1 MKINKILA
9 TVLALVLVAAS
20 IPAVSAKA
28 ADDYVYGTL
37 AYLTYGEYFSSEL
50 GDSAA
55 VAADGYDTITSATT
69 SKYKSF
75 VNSAYTT
82 DESTG
87 ETSIYGI
94 SNVPV
99 RIEKSVYEAAVAGTN
114 TAVAELLNRGFTVSN
129 SELSIYK
136 EIASDASIS
145 AYVGLTNTDVAADES
160 SSIST
165 DSVWG
170 NYIVFIYAN
179 DGSSLESGKNIEG
192 AYVTTTDGQTYPIY
206 HSANL
211 WFQAYEFS
219 WVVEPDFTE
228 PHGNKP
234 YTASLT
240 GLTGKTISSVTY
252 IFKTTDENGNA
263 TFSKNTYNVG
273 ALKVKELLDDSS
285 SVTATEANNTNN
297 NTSDLTVTAPA
308 GSNYSVAS
316 IDSLTE
322 GTDYTVAATDTGFA
336 ITFAENVAA
345 GAYTVTLT
353 DDNYE
358 DMTASVVVSAN
369 VSEGDITIEDNALV
383 INNENVSLDDFL
395 AALSSATLTVNGTTV
410 SGGAAV
416 LFNEDGTV
424 NLEAKTSGRGA
435 TTLFPETGSYEVVLT
450 VPGYGT
456 ITGTVVKTEASE
468 ENSEASEVANDEVDN
483 GEVAAEE
490 GNVALNGTSETTTEK
505 TNTNDS
511 AKTMVY
517 VVVAILAVA
526 AITVEE
532 ILRRKKRA

>member
-369 VSEGDITIEDNALV
+369 LSEGDITIEDNALV

>member
-1 MKINKILA
+1 MKIKKILA
-9 TVLALVLVAAS
+9 TVLALVLVVAS
-20 IPAVSAKA
+20 VPAVSAKA

-50 GDSAA
+50 GSSAA
-55 VAADGYDTITSATT
+55 VSADGYDTITSATT

-82 DESTG
+82 DETTG

-114 TAVAELLNRGFTVSN
+114 TAVAELLNRGFTVSD
-129 SELSIYK
+129 SELSVYK
-136 EIASDASIS
+136 EISSDASIS
-145 AYVGLTNTDVAADES
+145 AYVGLTNNDVAADAS
-160 SSIST
+160 SYIST

-252 IFKTTDENGNA
+252 IYKTTDENGNA

-358 DMTASVVVSAN
+358 DLTVSVVVSAN

-395 AALSSATLTVNGTTV
+395 AALSSATLTVNGTTI
-410 SGGAAV
+410 SGGASV

-424 NLEAKTSGRGA
+424 NLDAKTSGRGA

-456 ITGTVVKTEASE
+456 ITGTVVKAEASE
-468 ENSEASEVANDEVDN
+468 ENSEASEVANDEVNN

-490 GNVALNGTSETTTEK
+490 GDVALNGTSETTTEK

-511 AKTMVY
+511 AKTVVY
-517 VVVAILAVA
+517 VVVAILALA

>member
-28 ADDYVYGTL
+28 ADEYVYGTL
-37 AYLTYGEYFSSEL
+37 SYLTYGEYFSSEL

-114 TAVAELLNRGFTVSN
+114 SAVASLLSRGFTESA
-129 SELSIYK
+129 SELSVYK
-136 EIASDASIS
+136 EIASDGSIS
-145 AYVGLTNTDVAADES
+145 AYVGLTNTDVAADAS

-165 DSVWG
+165 DTPWG
-170 NYIVFIYAN
+170 NYIVYIYAN
-179 DGSSLESGKNIEG
+179 DGSALDSGKNIEG
-192 AYVTTTDGQTYPIY
+192 AYVTTTDGQSYPLY

-219 WVVEPDFTE
+219 WAVEEDFTE

-252 IFKTTDENGNA
+252 IYKTTDESGVA

-273 ALKVKELLDDSS
+273 ELKVKNLLDDSA

-297 NTSDLTVTAPA
+297 NTADLTVTAPA
-308 GSNYSVAS
+308 GTNYNVAS
-316 IDSLTE
+316 VGSLVE
-322 GTDYTVAATDTGFA
+322 GTDYTVAATESGYA
-336 ITFAENVAA
+336 ITFAENVVA
-345 GAYTVTLT
+345 GAYTVTLS

-358 DMTASVVVSAN
+358 DMTVDVVVSAN
-369 VSEGDITIEDNALV
+369 ISEGDITIQDNALV
-383 INNENVSLDDFL
+383 INNENVSLADFL
-395 AALSSATLTVNGTTV
+395 SALSSATLTVDGTTI
-410 SGGAAV
+410 SNGASV
-416 LFNEDGTV
+416 LFNEDGSV

-435 TTLFPETGSYEVVLT
+435 KTLFPNAGSYEVVLT

-456 ITGTVVKTEASE
+456 ITGTVVKAEASE
-468 ENSEASEVANDEVDN
+468 EAAADESELVEGDIEAE
-483 GEVAAEE
+483 EVAAEE
-490 GNVALNGTSETTTEK
+490 VTVAAAASETATED
-505 TNTNDS
+505 TDTNDS
-511 AKTMVY
+511 AKTAVF
-517 VVVAILAVA
+517 VVVAILALAV
-526 AITVEE
+526 ITGEE

>member
-28 ADDYVYGTL
+28 ADEYVYGTL
-37 AYLTYGEYFSSEL
+37 NYLTYGEYFSSEL

-114 TAVAELLNRGFTVSN
+114 SAVASLLSRGFTESA
-129 SELSIYK
+129 SELSVYK
-136 EIASDASIS
+136 EIASDGSIS
-145 AYVGLTNTDVAADES
+145 AYVGLTNTDVAADAS

-165 DSVWG
+165 DTPWG
-170 NYIVFIYAN
+170 NYIVYIYAN
-179 DGSSLESGKNIEG
+179 DGTAIDSGKNIEG

-219 WVVEPDFTE
+219 WVVDPDFTE

-240 GLTGKTISSVTY
+240 GLTGKTINSVTY
-252 IFKTTDENGNA
+252 IFKTTDESGVA

-273 ALKVKELLDDSS
+273 ELKVKNLLDDSS

-297 NTSDLTVTAPA
+297 NTANLTITAPA
-308 GSNYSVAS
+308 GTSYNVAS
-316 IDSLTE
+316 VGSLVE
-322 GTDYTVAATDTGFA
+322 GTDYTVAATESGYA
-336 ITFAENVAA
+336 ISFSENVAA

-358 DMTASVVVSAN
+358 DMTVEVIVSAN
-369 VSEGDITIEDNALV
+369 LSEGDITIENNALV
-383 INNENVSLDDFL
+383 INNENVSLADFL
-395 AALSSATLTVNGTTV
+395 AALSSATLTVDGTTI
-410 SGGAAV
+410 SNGASV
-416 LFNEDGTV
+416 LFNEDGSV

-435 TTLFPETGSYEVVLT
+435 KTLFPEAASYEVVLT

-456 ITGTVVKTEASE
+456 ITGTVVKAEASE
-468 ENSEASEVANDEVDN
+468 EVDGENAAEEAAE
-483 GEVAAEE
+483 EVAAEE
-490 GNVALNGTSETTTEK
+490 SAVTAYVSTGEESTQNLK
-505 TNTNDS
+505 TGDN
-511 AKTMVY
+511 AKTVVY

>member
-50 GDSAA
+50 GDSVA

-114 TAVAELLNRGFTVSN
+114 TAVAELLNRGFTVSD
-129 SELSIYK
+129 SELSVYK
-136 EIASDASIS
+136 EISSDASIS
-145 AYVGLTNTDVAADES
+145 AYVGLTNNDVAADEG

-179 DGSSLESGKNIEG
+179 DGSSFESGKNIEG
-192 AYVTTTDGQTYPIY
+192 AYVTTTDGQSYPLY

-219 WVVEPDFTE
+219 WAVEEDFTE
-228 PHGNKP
+228 PHGNNP

-285 SVTATEANNTNN
+285 SVIATEANNTNN

-316 IDSLTE
+316 VDSLTE

-358 DMTASVVVSAN
+358 DMTVSVVVSAN
-369 VSEGDITIEDNALV
+369 VSEGDITIENNALV
-383 INNENVSLDDFL
+383 INNENVSLADFL
-395 AALSSATLTVNGTTV
+395 AALSSATLTVDGTTI
-410 SGGAAV
+410 SNGASV
-416 LFNEDGTV
+416 LFNVDGSV

-435 TTLFPETGSYEVVLT
+435 KTLFPETGSYEVVLT

-468 ENSEASEVANDEVDN
+468 ENSEASEVANDEVNN

-490 GNVALNGTSETTTEK
+490 GDVALNGTSETTTEK

-511 AKTMVY
+511 AKTSVF

-526 AITVEE
+526 AITGEE

>member
-1 MKINKILA
+1 MKIKKILA

-28 ADDYVYGTL
+28 ADEYVYGTL

-114 TAVAELLNRGFTVSN
+114 SAVASLLSRGFTESA
-129 SELSIYK
+129 SELSVYK

-145 AYVGLTNTDVAADES
+145 AYVGLTNTDVAADET

-219 WVVEPDFTE
+219 WVVDPDFTE

-358 DMTASVVVSAN
+358 DMTVDVIVSAN
-369 VSEGDITIEDNALV
+369 LSEGDITIENNALV
-383 INNENVSLDDFL
+383 INNENVSLEDFL

-424 NLEAKTSGRGA
+424 NLEAKTTGRGA
-435 TTLFPETGSYEVVLT
+435 KTLFPDAGSYEVVLT

-468 ENSEASEVANDEVDN
+468 ENNEASEVANDEVNN

-511 AKTMVY
+511 AKTVVY

>member
-410 SGGAAV
+410 SDGAAV

-435 TTLFPETGSYEVVLT
+435 KALFSETGSYEVVLT

>member
-129 SELSIYK
+129 SELSVYK

-145 AYVGLTNTDVAADES
+145 AYVGLTNTNVAADES

-395 AALSSATLTVNGTTV
+395 AALSSATLTVNGTTI

-424 NLEAKTSGRGA
+424 NLDAKTSGRGA
-435 TTLFPETGSYEVVLT
+435 KALFSEIGSYEVVLT

-511 AKTMVY
+511 ANAVVF

>member
-410 SGGAAV
+410 SDGAAV

>member
-82 DESTG
+82 DELTG

-129 SELSIYK
+129 SELSVYK

-145 AYVGLTNTDVAADES
+145 AYVGLTNTNVAADES

-358 DMTASVVVSAN
+358 DMTVSVVVSAN

-395 AALSSATLTVNGTTV
+395 AALSSATLTVNGTTI

-424 NLEAKTSGRGA
+424 NLDAKTSGRGA
-435 TTLFPETGSYEVVLT
+435 KALFSEIGSYEVVLT

>member
-28 ADDYVYGTL
+28 ADEYVYGTL
-37 AYLTYGEYFSSEL
+37 SYLTYGEYFSSEL

-114 TAVAELLNRGFTVSN
+114 TAVAELLNRGFTVSD
-129 SELSIYK
+129 SELSVYK

-145 AYVGLTNTDVAADES
+145 AYVGLTNTDVAADET

-219 WVVEPDFTE
+219 WVVDPDFTE

-336 ITFAENVAA
+336 ITFAENVVA

-358 DMTASVVVSAN
+358 DMTVDVIVSAN
-369 VSEGDITIEDNALV
+369 LSEGDITIENNALV

-424 NLEAKTSGRGA
+424 NLEAKTTGRGA
-435 TTLFPETGSYEVVLT
+435 KTLFPETGSYEVVLT

-468 ENSEASEVANDEVDN
+468 ENNEASEVANDELNN

-511 AKTMVY
+511 ANAVVF